1 MLLSK
6 DSFLEN
12 KKKSRPNPVGAALSR
27 SAEASSPLRLLHQGM
42 EVVQN
47 NRPLANLL
55 VQQRDDLR
63 DLQRDRDTPLPK
75 SLQATMVAAN
85 FVEGLITF
93 QERAKKE
100 GQREEVGRRGAT
112 LDLT

>member
-1 MLLSK
+1 
-6 DSFLEN
+6 
-12 KKKSRPNPVGAALSR
+12 
-27 SAEASSPLRLLHQGM
+27 M

-47 NRPLANLL
+47 NRPLADLL

-63 DLQRDRDTPLPK
+63 DLQRDRATPLPK

-93 QERAKKE
+93 QERAIKE
-100 GQREEVGRRGAT
+100 DRLREEVGRRGAT

>member
-1 MLLSK
+1 M
-6 DSFLEN
+6 
-12 KKKSRPNPVGAALSR
+12 GAALSQC
-27 SAEASSPLRLLHQGM
+27 AEASSPLRLLHQGM
-42 EVVQN
+42 DVVEN
-47 NRPLANLL
+47 NRPLADLL

-63 DLQRDRDTPLPK
+63 NLQRGCATPLPK
-75 SLQATMVAAN
+75 SLQATTVAGN